1 MSNSASSTC
10 QPAAEALRRP
20 AIETIAVHAGKEID
34 PTTGAVMP
42 PLYLSTTFERAA
54 DGTYPH
60 GYTYIRSENPTRQ
73 SLENALCALE
83 GGKCAATFSSGM
95 AAIMSVFQALR
106 PGDHAL
112 IPDDIYFGTYKLI
125 SEVLAPWGLEYARVD
140 MTDLKAVHAALRP
153 NTKLIWIETPSNPL
167 LKITDVAAVA
177 EIAHAVGAVCA
188 CDSTWP
194 TPILQR
200 TLELGADLAVHATTK
215 YLGGH
220 SDLLGGA
227 VIAQEHDEFF
237 DRIQKVQKMG
247 GAVPSPFDCWLL
259 LRGIRTL
266 PYRMRGHCANAMKIA
281 HFLAEH
287 PKVCQVHY
295 PGLESHPGHAIA
307 KKQMLDFGGMLSFQ
321 VCPDE
326 LHSGQENAQGL
337 AGRTKIFT
345 QATSLGGVESL
356 IEHRFTIEGPTTK
369 TPPNLLRVSVGLENP
384 DDLIADLAQA
394 FAQPV
399 TLYSGA

>member
-1 MSNSASSTC
+1 MSASSPNINQENTNS
-10 QPAAEALRRP
+10 PKLG
-20 AIETIAVHAGKEID
+20 IETIAIHAGKQID
-34 PTTGAVMP
+34 PTTAAVMP
-42 PLYLSTTFERAA
+42 PLHLSTTFERSA
-54 DGTYPH
+54 DGTYPY
-60 GYTYIRSENPTRQ
+60 GYTYIRAENPTRQ
-73 SLENALCALE
+73 ALENALCAIE
-83 GGKCAATFSSGM
+83 GGQCTATFSSGM

-106 PGDHAL
+106 PEDHAV
-112 IPDDIYFGTYKLI
+112 IPDDIYFGTGKLI
-125 SEVLAPWGLEYARVD
+125 DEMFVPWGVAISIVD
-140 MTDLKAVHAALRP
+140 MTDLDAIRAAVRP

-177 EIAHAVGAVCA
+177 EIARAAGAICA

-200 TLELGADLAVHATTK
+200 TLDLGAHLSVHSTTK

-237 DRIQKVQKMG
+237 DRIHMIQKTG

-259 LRGIRTL
+259 LRGISTL
-266 PYRMRGHCANAMKIA
+266 PYRMRAHCKNAMKVA
-281 HFLAEH
+281 HFLNEH

-295 PGLESHPGHAIA
+295 PGLETHPGHDLA
-307 KKQMLDFGGMLSFQ
+307 KRQMSDFGGMLSFQ

-326 LHSGQENAQGL
+326 LHSGKENAQAL
-337 AGRTKIFT
+337 AGRTQIFT

-356 IEHRFTIEGPTTK
+356 VEHRQTIEGPKTK
-369 TPPNLLRVSVGLENP
+369 TPDNLLRLSVGLENP

-394 FAQPV
+394 ISAPV
-399 TLYSGA
+399 QLNIPT